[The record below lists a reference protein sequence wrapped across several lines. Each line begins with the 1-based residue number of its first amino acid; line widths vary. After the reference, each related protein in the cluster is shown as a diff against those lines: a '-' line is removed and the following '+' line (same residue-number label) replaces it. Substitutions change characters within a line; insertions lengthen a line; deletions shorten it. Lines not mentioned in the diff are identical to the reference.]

1 MDQRLS
7 PAQKEGDDKMSK
19 FRVYVTDQRQPSYE
33 IEREILQECGAELIL
48 CNCASPEDIIR
59 QCADAD
65 AVLLDMA
72 PMTVEAIHAL
82 KNAR

>member
-1 MDQRLS
+1 
-7 PAQKEGDDKMSK
+7 MSK